1 MVLRTCVSSSSDS
14 PENFATLS
22 RRRREPSR
30 GKKNSG
36 FKIGL
41 REHHRHHHRVPR
53 SLCSLLGGLDGSIDG
68 MDQSPWKEHPA
79 LKWKSSDAT
88 DIQVRCAA
96 AFDMDQWTGKMIPP
110 TDAARTSTLNSLDSF
125 SSLDTARTPVPPSP
139 TTLSAWSD
147 DDTEACNWNNDL
159 RGLSR
164 NSARISDYS
173 GGGKVMWGSSSTPS
187 LSHARPLLDN
197 KRSIAGG
204 DPIILAK
211 RSSALAAAMRSY
223 AKGQASSSC
232 SESPRAGNAGASSGL
247 IVDATVGAAVA
258 DVDGPTEIEVC
269 RGGTAPPGPRRRREM
284 HDLVHR
290 QLAVC
295 TLRQRQTSPRNS
307 AEQSPLLSY
316 SILSLG
322 RGKRP
327 PSALENSF
335 LGTAS
340 WA

>member
-14 PENFATLS
+14 TENFATLS

-41 REHHRHHHRVPR
+41 REHHHHHHRVPR

-79 LKWKSSDAT
+79 LEWKSSDAR
-88 DIQVRCAA
+88 DIQARCAA

-110 TDAARTSTLNSLDSF
+110 TDASAVL
-125 SSLDTARTPVPPSP
+125 SSLDTARTSVPPSP

-147 DDTEACNWNNDL
+147 DDTEACNWSNDL
-159 RGLSR
+159 LGLSR

-223 AKGQASSSC
+223 AKGQVSSSC
-232 SESPRAGNAGASSGL
+232 SESPRAGYAVASSGL
-247 IVDATVGAAVA
+247 IVDATVGASVPN
-258 DVDGPTEIEVC
+258 VDGPREIEVC
-269 RGGTAPPGPRRRREM
+269 RVGTAPPGPRRRREM

-290 QLAVC
+290 QLAFC
-295 TLRQRQTSPRNS
+295 TLRERQTSPRNS
-307 AEQSPLLSY
+307 AEQSQLLSY